1 MRQFDQYYV
10 PIDIPDSVTTT
21 AAAIAEYN
29 INLTAA
35 TATTTARTSGV
46 TSNAFG
52 VYNNQGIVLLSLSP
66 EELFPLFER
75 LKSVACK
82 YAKLAR

>member
-1 MRQFDQYYV
+1 M
-10 PIDIPDSVTTT
+10 PDSATAI
-21 AAAIAEYN
+21 AAATAEHKA
-29 INLTAA
+29 NLAAA
-35 TATTTARTSGV
+35 TATAIARTSGV